1 MMLSLPISVRIWL
14 AASKRRTARLLL
26 DVYKFPSGGIDFRL
40 SSVLA
45 EIDHWLDKGRSCFA
59 ALLNKLKLKSPQ
71 ESVLDQVFPTPS
83 G

>member
-40 SSVLA
+40 
-45 EIDHWLDKGRSCFA
+45 
-59 ALLNKLKLKSPQ
+59 
-71 ESVLDQVFPTPS
+71 
-83 G
+83 